1 MGSWWLAEGQDNPP
15 FPPQDILYQTL
26 NHRMCRY
33 YREIVYREKSDF
45 STQQRIIL
53 KSSPTSGKTGNVPVL
68 L

>member
-15 FPPQDILYQTL
+15 FLPQDILYQTL

-33 YREIVYREKSDF
+33 YREKSDF
-45 STQQRIIL
+45 STQQRVIL
-53 KSSPTSGKTGNVPVL
+53 KSSPTSGKTENVPVL